1 MVECANE
8 LAFVS
13 DNATKNRQAEKR
25 QLCFEV
31 KTESHDIN
39 NLPLLCHHTGCPRPF
54 TSKEML
60 LSLSI
65 LKLHKNP

>member
-13 DNATKNRQAEKR
+13 DNATKNRQAEKQ
-25 QLCFEV
+25 QLRFEE

-39 NLPLLCHHTGCPRPF
+39 NLPLMCPH
-54 TSKEML
+54 SK
-60 LSLSI
+60 SF
-65 LKLHKNP
+65 

>member
-13 DNATKNRQAEKR
+13 DNATKNRQAKAEKR
-25 QLCFEV
+25 QLRFEE

-39 NLPLLCHHTGCPRPF
+39 NLPPLCHH
-54 TSKEML
+54 SK
-60 LSLSI
+60 SF
-65 LKLHKNP
+65 